1 MGNKISKF
9 MNEKV
14 LPLGMKIGG
23 QRHLLA
29 IRDGMAASIPLIIVG
44 SIFLII
50 GNLPIPG
57 YTEFVAGIFGADW
70 TVKLDYA
77 VNATFSIMALICV
90 FAISNS
96 LANKYSVDG
105 VSAGFISLAAFLV
118 VTPLTAD
125 GGIPLAYMG
134 SKGLFV
140 AIVVSLVSTEIFRFM
155 VQKDIVIKM
164 PENVPPAVSKSFV
177 ALIPSILTVTLFW
190 VIRLIVEATGFG
202 NIHEIIAVILGG
214 PLSYL
219 GGGYVGGL
227 VAILITS
234 LFWTVGI
241 HGWDLVLSVMQPT
254 YMLMLDQN
262 RVAFQAGAEIPN
274 IINYSFYNVFVW
286 MGGSGVLIAIA
297 VLLILR
303 SRSRQMKEL
312 AKIAVPPT
320 VFGVNEP
327 LMFGFPIVMNPIMII
342 PYVLA
347 PVVVFTI
354 SYAAMYFK
362 IVPMTNG
369 VMVPWTMPPLIGGYL
384 ATGSIKGTLLQ
395 LVNII
400 ISVAIYYPFFKIA
413 DDTAYAIE
421 NKKTS
426 AIDA

>member
-1 MGNKISKF
+1 MDN
-9 MNEKV
+9 KV
-14 LPLGMKIGG
+14 LPLGIKIGG

-57 YTEFVAGIFGADW
+57 YTEFVSGIFGPDW
-70 TVKLDYA
+70 VTKLNYA
-77 VNATFSIMALICV
+77 VDATFSIMALICV

-96 LANKYSVDG
+96 LANKYAVDG

-118 VTPLTAD
+118 VTPLTGD
-125 GGIPLAYMG
+125 GGIPLGYLG

-140 AIVVSLVSTEIFRFM
+140 AIIVSLISTEIFRIM

-177 ALIPSILTVTLFW
+177 ALIPSILTITLFW
-190 VIRLIVEATGFG
+190 VLRLVIESAGFG
-202 NIHEIIAVILGG
+202 NMHEIIAVILGK

-262 RVAFQAGAEIPN
+262 RIAFQAGQEIPN
-274 IINYSFYNVFVW
+274 IINYSFFNVFVW
-286 MGGSGVLIAIA
+286 MGGSGVLIAVA
-297 VLLILR
+297 VLLVLR
-303 SRSRQMKEL
+303 SRSKQMKEL

-320 VFGVNEP
+320 IFGVNEP
-327 LMFGFPIVMNPIMII
+327 VMFGFPIVMNPIMLI

-347 PVVVFTI
+347 PLVVFTV

-384 ATGSIKGTLLQ
+384 ATGSIMGSILQ

-400 ISVAIYYPFFKIA
+400 ISVAIYYPFFKAA
-413 DDTAYAIE
+413 DDNAYRGENPEKAI
-421 NKKTS
+421 S
-426 AIDA
+426 

>member
-1 MGNKISKF
+1 MGSKISNF
-9 MNEKV
+9 MDNKV
-14 LPLGMKIGG
+14 LPLGIKIGG

-57 YTEFVAGIFGADW
+57 YTEFVSGIFGPDW
-70 TVKLDYA
+70 VTKLNYA
-77 VNATFSIMALICV
+77 VDATFSIMALICV

-96 LANKYSVDG
+96 LANKYAVDG

-118 VTPLTAD
+118 VTPLTGD
-125 GGIPLAYMG
+125 GGIPLGYLG

-140 AIVVSLVSTEIFRFM
+140 AIIVSLISTEIFRIM

-177 ALIPSILTVTLFW
+177 ALIPSILTITLFW
-190 VIRLIVEATGFG
+190 VLRLVIEFAGFG
-202 NIHEIIAVILGG
+202 NMHEIIAVILGK

-262 RVAFQAGAEIPN
+262 RIAFQAGQEIPN
-274 IINYSFYNVFVW
+274 IINYSFFNVFVW
-286 MGGSGVLIAIA
+286 MGGSGVLIAVAI
-297 VLLILR
+297 LLVLR
-303 SRSRQMKEL
+303 SRSKQMKEL

-320 VFGVNEP
+320 IFGVNEP
-327 LMFGFPIVMNPIMII
+327 VMFGFPIVMNPIMLI

-347 PVVVFTI
+347 PLVVFTV

-384 ATGSIKGTLLQ
+384 ATGSIMGSILQ

-400 ISVAIYYPFFKIA
+400 ISVAIYYPFFKAA
-413 DDTAYAIE
+413 DDNAYRGE
-421 NKKTS
+421 NPDKTTS
-426 AIDA
+426 

>member
-1 MGNKISKF
+1 MGSKISNF
-9 MNEKV
+9 MDNKV
-14 LPLGMKIGG
+14 LPLGIKIGG

-57 YTEFVAGIFGADW
+57 YTEFVSGIFGPDW
-70 TVKLDYA
+70 VTKLNYA
-77 VNATFSIMALICV
+77 VDATFSIMALICV

-96 LANKYSVDG
+96 LANKYAVDG

-118 VTPLTAD
+118 VTPLTGD
-125 GGIPLAYMG
+125 GGIPLGYLG

-140 AIVVSLVSTEIFRFM
+140 AIIVSLISTEIFRIM

-177 ALIPSILTVTLFW
+177 ALIPSILTITLFW
-190 VIRLIVEATGFG
+190 VLRLVIESAGFG
-202 NIHEIIAVILGG
+202 NMHEIIAVILGK

-262 RVAFQAGAEIPN
+262 RIAFQAGQEIPN
-274 IINYSFYNVFVW
+274 IINYSFFNVFVW
-286 MGGSGVLIAIA
+286 MGGSGVLIAVA
-297 VLLILR
+297 VLLVLR
-303 SRSRQMKEL
+303 SRSKQMKEL

-320 VFGVNEP
+320 IFGVNEP
-327 LMFGFPIVMNPIMII
+327 VMFGFPIVMNPIMLI

-347 PVVVFTI
+347 PLVVFTV

-384 ATGSIKGTLLQ
+384 ATGSIMGSILQ

-400 ISVAIYYPFFKIA
+400 ISVAIYYPFFKAA
-413 DDTAYAIE
+413 DDNAYRGENPEKAI
-421 NKKTS
+421 S
-426 AIDA
+426 